1 MAVCSM
7 RCARI
12 RCHSAAPVALQVLVQ
27 IRSFTNFAFWL
38 YQLPMAVFR
47 APIHAHVQVHRSMLC
62 PPARARTRP
71 ERWGGLAFGGACAA
85 DAVGLSLCTEQT
97 AFVCRSTT
105 SRTRRMRCTPRRSS
119 SRSSCRT
126 TVEGRRARSTSTAV
140 RPCHICTATGLTPP
154 LSLWHF
160 AWVLTCAALFCVQM
174 CACARA
180 GVCTHSSLRAGD
192 RRSGSLRMVN
202 DDGSEHS

>member
-1 MAVCSM
+1 M
-7 RCARI
+7 RCLASV
-12 RCHSAAPVALQVLVQ
+12 HSGAPVALQVLVQ

-62 PPARARTRP
+62 PHARTHPP
-71 ERWGGLAFGGACAA
+71 ERGRFCLGGACAV
-85 DAVGLSLCTEQT
+85 DAVRLSVYTEQT

-119 SRSSCRT
+119 SHLSCRT

-140 RPCHICTATGLTPP
+140 RACHVCTATGLTPP
-154 LSLWHF
+154 LSPWHF

-180 GVCTHSSLRAGD
+180 GVCTLVCVQGT
-192 RRSGSLRMVN
+192 
-202 DDGSEHS
+202 DGPAHCGW